1 MVYRDIKVI
10 TKGFQPTEEEIAK
23 YVAYIM
29 KKHSCKESDIETLRL
44 TLESNDSVTL
54 DYVLHEQK
62 FERIRRITGRD
73 ARKVA

>member
-1 MVYRDIKVI
+1 MIYKDIKVI

-29 KKHSCKESDIETLRL
+29 EKQSCQESDIETLRL

-54 DYVLHEQK
+54 DYVLHEQR